1 MSNISTL
8 IKLADSF
15 ERDCFEDLE
24 KVARIRKLPD
34 GKYRVLSQKGKN
46 LGTSESKA
54 DAVKRL
60 REVEYFKRQEEQ
72 EADAKEREAENVIDL
87 TGAID
92 FSYSAI
98 MREMRQEASKE
109 QVRYFLTLFKKEF
122 DKAVKVRLQKPE
134 KIALQNALVKFN
146 KKHKVKCKK
155 KLIKNAAVSELGD
168 PSLVGRYLA
177 DIVKFTLNKLP
188 LEKRGP
194 AIEKL
199 RSKFYSFNADEMS
212 QKTLPPTA
220 AIGQSITFVKHVL
233 INQNPLYIREVLN
246 NLASNL

>member
-1 MSNISTL
+1 MSIDTL
-8 IKLADSF
+8 IKLAGSF
-15 ERDCFEDLE
+15 ERDCFEDL
-24 KVARIRKLPD
+24 KVAHARKLG
-34 GKYRVLSQKGKN
+34 GKYLLIK
-46 LGTSESKA
+46 
-54 DAVKRL
+54 KRL
-60 REVEYFKRQEEQ
+60 NDIDYSNRQEEQ
-72 EADAKEREAENVIDL
+72 EADAKEKEAEGIIDL

-98 MREMRQEASKE
+98 MREMRQKASKE

-122 DKAVKVRLQKPE
+122 DKAVKSRLQNPE
-134 KIALQNALVKFN
+134 KIALQNSLVKFN

-155 KLIKNAAVSELGD
+155 KLIKNAAVSELGEAA
-168 PSLVGRYLA
+168 LVGKYLA

-188 LEKRGP
+188 VEKRSA

-212 QKTLPPTA
+212 QKALPPTA
-220 AIGQSITFVKHVL
+220 AIGQSISFVKHVL
-233 INQNPLYIREVLN
+233 VNQNPLYIREVLN

>member
-1 MSNISTL
+1 MTNTDTL
-8 IKLADSF
+8 LKLAGSF
-15 ERDCFEDLE
+15 ETNCFEDLE
-24 KVARIRKLPD
+24 KFAGKLP
-34 GKYRVLSQKGKN
+34 GSKSRV
-46 LGTSESKA
+46 SKK
-54 DAVKRL
+54 DSL
-60 REVEYFKRQEEQ
+60 DYSGRQEEHD
-72 EADAKEREAENVIDL
+72 ADAKEAEEDSVIDL
-87 TGAID
+87 TGALD

-122 DKAVKVRLQKPE
+122 DKAVKEKFQKPE
-134 KIALQNALVKFN
+134 KVALQNSLVKFN
-146 KKHKVKCKK
+146 KKHKIKCKK
-155 KLIKNAAVSELGD
+155 KLIKNAAIAELGE
-168 PSLVGRYLA
+168 PALVGKYLA

-188 LEKRGP
+188 IEARAP

-199 RSKFYSFNADEMS
+199 REKFYSFNADEMS